1 MAFFLTWL
9 AAASAISFPP
19 AATAQAFCHETLVRM
34 CYEKSVR
41 GGASHK
47 EALELAAARYS
58 NDSRL
63 CKYQINAE
71 FKDYGLPVAYPL
83 PLE

>member
-9 AAASAISFPP
+9 AAASAFSFPS
-19 AATAQAFCHETLVRM
+19 AVTAQAFCHETLVRM
-34 CYEKSVR
+34 CYEKSVK
-41 GGASHK
+41 GGDPHG
-47 EALELAAARYS
+47 EALELAATHYS
-58 NDSRL
+58 NDSRK

>member
-1 MAFFLTWL
+1 
-9 AAASAISFPP
+9 
-19 AATAQAFCHETLVRM
+19 M
-34 CYEKSVR
+34 CYEKSVK
-41 GGASHK
+41 GGASHE
-47 EALELAAARYS
+47 EALEFAAAHYS
-58 NDSRL
+58 NDSKM

>member
-1 MAFFLTWL
+1 MAFLLTWL
-9 AAASAISFPP
+9 AAASALSFPKT
-19 AATAQAFCHETLVRM
+19 AAAQAFCHEPLVRM
-34 CYEKSVR
+34 CYEKSVK
-41 GGASHK
+41 GGASHE
-47 EALELAAARYS
+47 EALEFAVAHYS
-58 NDSRL
+58 NDSKM

>member
-1 MAFFLTWL
+1 MSQEEFACVTRNQLRKL
-9 AAASAISFPP
+9 
-19 AATAQAFCHETLVRM
+19 
-34 CYEKSVR
+34 
-41 GGASHK
+41 GASHE
-47 EALELAAARYS
+47 EALEFAAAHYS
-58 NDSRL
+58 NDSKM